1 MLVEALSEGGITPTA
16 EAARHVERFGARSV
30 GRSVNLRLRRLPEHA
45 GRLARALAVLEQGDL
60 VQTARLAGLDAA
72 EAAEA
77 AELLVAA
84 GILEAG
90 RPMTFIHP
98 MVRGGIYSALP
109 AAERAQGHSH
119 AARLLAEQPAMGERV
134 AKHLLATEPAS
145 DSWVVERLA
154 GAACAVKRGAP
165 EAEAV
170 FLRRA
175 LAEPPLPAERA
186 ALLLDL
192 GMAEASVEHA
202 DWPEHLQSAVDTAS
216 NAAAAAEAALVLAHA
231 LSSAHRF
238 GKAVEVLDRA
248 AGALDARD
256 SELALALE
264 AAAVVAER
272 PVPATFG
279 RPSWCDPAQPR
290 CEPAGRT
297 TGAASSRRLRLRPDE

>member
-1 MLVEALSEGGITPTA
+1 
-16 EAARHVERFGARSV
+16 
-30 GRSVNLRLRRLPEHA
+30 
-45 GRLARALAVLEQGDL
+45 
-60 VQTARLAGLDAA
+60 
-72 EAAEA
+72 
-77 AELLVAA
+77 
-84 GILEAG
+84 
-90 RPMTFIHP
+90 
-98 MVRGGIYSALP
+98 
-109 AAERAQGHSH
+109 
-119 AARLLAEQPAMGERV
+119 MG
-134 AKHLLATEPAS
+134 
-145 DSWVVERLA
+145 
-154 GAACAVKRGAP
+154 KRGAP

-175 LAEPPLPAERA
+175 LAEPLPAERA

-192 GMAEASVEHA
+192 GMAEASVGHA

-264 AAAVVAER
+264 AAVVAER
-272 PVPATFG
+272 ATCS
-279 RPSWCDPAQPR
+279 RHLRPPSWCDPAQPR